1 MDANLQAARE
11 RFIQAMSQI
20 SQFWG
25 FPKAMGAVYG
35 AVYLSPEPISLDELV
50 AQVGVSKGAVST
62 NVRKLERLQMV
73 HKQVRIGDRKDY
85 YAAETNFWKVVQG
98 VLRERQNRSFDQA
111 LQAVD
116 ESLELANAAGEDEE
130 LARFYQQR
138 ITRLQSFF
146 STLDKIV
153 AAIAALDE
161 LRLSTL
167 HKFLGRGD

>member
-1 MDANLQAARE
+1 MDANLKAARE

-20 SQFWG
+20 SHFWG
-25 FPKAMGAVYG
+25 FPKAMGAIYG
-35 AVYLSPEPISLDELV
+35 AVYLSPDPISLDDLV
-50 AQVGVSKGAVST
+50 SQAGVSKGAVST

-85 YAAETNFWKVVQG
+85 YTAETNFWKVVQG
-98 VLRERQNRSFDQA
+98 VLRARQDRNFDQA

-116 ESLELANAAGEDEE
+116 DSLYLANAAMEDEA

-138 ITRLQSFF
+138 ISRLQSFF
-146 STLDKIV
+146 GTLDKIV

-167 HKFLGRGD
+167 HKILGSGE